1 MKRSDIGNLAA
12 VLSAGTVL
20 AVLATI
26 CSNVPVPADAAD
38 SAETI
43 PADAD
48 HLFAYL
54 QAGKYKAFAAQESD
68 RHPSAGPH
76 TKVGND
82 VRVFM
87 NAALA
92 QSLESAAEQHPAGAG
107 VVKEMFN
114 QEGKVR
120 GWAVAIKT
128 QADSQDG
135 EGWYWYEVKSTT
147 DNSRPVAA
155 ANGVKL
161 CTGCHVL
168 GQDFVL
174 SAFPL
179 N

>member
-1 MKRSDIGNLAA
+1 MKLSILGNLA
-12 VLSAGTVL
+12 VISAGTVL
-20 AVLATI
+20 GVLITLG
-26 CSNVPVPADAAD
+26 SNVPAPADAAE

-43 PADAD
+43 PVESDS
-48 HLFAYL
+48 LFAYL
-54 QAGKYKAFAAQESD
+54 QAGKYKAFAAQESE

-76 TKVGND
+76 TRVGND

-92 QSLESAAEQHPAGAG
+92 QSFESSAEQHPAGSG

-114 QEGKVR
+114 KDGKVR
-120 GWAVAIKT
+120 GWAVAVKT

-135 EGWYWYEVKSTT
+135 KGWYWYEVKSTT
-147 DNSRPVAA
+147 DNSNPVAA
-155 ANGVKL
+155 ANGVAL
-161 CTGCHVL
+161 CTGCHAL